1 MISDL
6 STLTLVTL
14 VTRVFKCV
22 KFSSLKV
29 QKMIVA
35 GEGAAAAGR
44 RVKAAGH

>member
-6 STLTLVTL
+6 STLTL

-44 RVKAAGH
+44 RGALKTSHT